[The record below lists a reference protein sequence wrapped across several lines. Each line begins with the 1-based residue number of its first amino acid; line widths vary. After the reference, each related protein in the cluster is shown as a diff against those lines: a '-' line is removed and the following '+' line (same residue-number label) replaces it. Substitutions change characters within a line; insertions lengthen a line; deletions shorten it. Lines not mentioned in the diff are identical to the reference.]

1 LIKIA
6 VVFGTRPEAIKLA
19 PVVWE
24 LRKYPDR
31 ALMRVIVTSQHR
43 EMLDQML
50 AAFDISPDLDMDIM
64 QEGQSLTYVTNEVLG
79 RVSEYLEENRT
90 DLVLVQGDTTTAFA
104 AALAAFYR
112 RVDVGH
118 VEAGLRSRDL
128 YDPFPEELNRHL
140 IDVFAGYYFAP
151 TENNRTNLLA
161 EAVPDERIY
170 VTGNTSID
178 TLLRTKGRLPLE
190 PPDYF
195 PYLDEGERLILMTAH
210 RRESFGPAL
219 EGICRAV
226 LKLVE
231 RNAGIH
237 VVYPVHPN
245 PNVKNIAN
253 RALGEHERI
262 HLVPPADYY
271 GFVRLMDAAYII
283 ITDSGGIQEEAPSL
297 GKPVLVIRNVTER
310 TEAVEAGTV
319 KLVGRHEDDIIREA
333 EILLN
338 DRDEYDRMARAI
350 NPYGDGHASE
360 RIVKIILDEYE
371 H

>member
-1 LIKIA
+1 LINIA
-6 VVFGTRPEAIKLA
+6 VVFGTRPEAVKLA

-24 LRKYPDR
+24 LGKHPDR
-31 ALMRVIVTSQHR
+31 VSTRVIVTSQHR

-50 AAFDISPDLDMDIM
+50 AAFDVRPDLDMDIM
-64 QEGQSLTYVTNEVLG
+64 QEGQSLAYVTSEVLERTSG
-79 RVSEYLEENRT
+79 YLVENPT
-90 DLVLVQGDTTTAFA
+90 DLVLVQGDTTTTFA

-140 IDVFAGYYFAP
+140 IDVFARFYFAP
-151 TENNRTNLLA
+151 TENNRRNLLA
-161 EAVPDERIY
+161 EAIRDDRIY

-178 TLLRTKGRLPLE
+178 TLLKTRGRLPPG
-190 PPDYF
+190 PPDYV
-195 PYLDEGERLILMTAH
+195 PALSDGERLVLMTAH

-226 LKLVE
+226 RKLAE
-231 RNAGIH
+231 RNDDLH

-245 PNVKNIAN
+245 PNVKAT
-253 RALGEHERI
+253 AERI
-262 HLVPPADYY
+262 LGGRDRVHLVPPAGYED
-271 GFVRLMDAAYII
+271 FVRLMDAAYII

-310 TEAVEAGTV
+310 TEAIDAGTV
-319 KLVGRHEDDIIREA
+319 KLIGKREEDIIRET
-333 EILLN
+333 ETLLN
-338 DRDEYDRMARAI
+338 DRDEYGRMARAV
-350 NPYGDGHASE
+350 NPYGDGRASE
-360 RIVKIILDEYE
+360 RIVEVILESYE
-371 H
+371 Q